1 MIIIKSGILSYRTR
15 ASISNIFVLCIL
27 FTHFLKSKN
36 VFSRGF
42 FLKILGLCMGSNVW
56 FKSKLWWRAYGSYFL
71 FNFSD
76 KLHTKKR
83 CKIKHQKCIL
93 HLCMMY
99 VCMRAKKSEAKSMM
113 VNCSTLTEIT
123 WCLDQFVHTIFRLRH
138 YELNSFLNWRTCL
151 LSYFTFLQYMY
162 NVVCQWW
169 KVQNSP
175 ETQSRCILPGNSCGG
190 FCRLHRQ

>member
-1 MIIIKSGILSYRTR
+1 MIFSLSKQGPIHQTSPSYPYLGS
-15 ASISNIFVLCIL
+15 AEDLVFINWKKKL
-27 FTHFLKSKN
+27 FTEW
-36 VFSRGF
+36 
-42 FLKILGLCMGSNVW
+42 IY
-56 FKSKLWWRAYGSYFL
+56 ATDSYFNL
-71 FNFSD
+71 SD
-76 KLHTKKR
+76 ETQQQKR
-83 CKIKHQKCIL
+83 CKVEHQKCII
-93 HLCMMY
+93 HLFMMY